1 MKTIQINDE
10 LHLEVS
16 KITNHRILKVEY
28 PTITQFAN
36 NALKEKLER
45 EKEKYEKADAQL
57 LENFEYNK
65 LLAYQ
70 DKKVKDQKYEDFKK
84 EIIEALKKE
93 FTLIPKEQAD
103 VDNQNN

>member
-10 LHLEVS
+10 IHAEVN
-16 KITNHRILKVEY
+16 KITNHRILRVEY

-45 EKEKYEKADAQL
+45 EKEKYQAADEQ

-65 LLAYQ
+65 LMAFR
-70 DKKVKDQKYEDFKK
+70 DKKETNKKLEEFKK
-84 EIIEALKKE
+84 EIIDEVIRILQEKKE
-93 FTLIPKEQAD
+93 NP